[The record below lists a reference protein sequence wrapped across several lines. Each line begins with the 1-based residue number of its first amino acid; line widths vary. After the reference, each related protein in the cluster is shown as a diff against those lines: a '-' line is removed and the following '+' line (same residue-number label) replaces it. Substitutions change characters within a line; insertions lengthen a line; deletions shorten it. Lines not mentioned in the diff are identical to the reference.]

1 MKKFLSFALSVLLL
15 SALLT
20 GCGEGGGKGEETP
33 LSPEERT
40 ELYKNAIESARD
52 QEMNEAV
59 PVITS
64 TEDDMADFILPMLGI
79 TAENTSSFAV
89 AVSAMNVRAYGIA
102 AVMPAAGEDEA
113 VLEGLNGFI
122 ENQRQSFEQYLADQY
137 EVAKNARLETLE
149 DGTLLLVMSEGQD
162 ALFDAIRDSIEKA
175 G

>member
-1 MKKFLSFALSVLLL
+1 
-15 SALLT
+15 
-20 GCGEGGGKGEETP
+20 
-33 LSPEERT
+33 
-40 ELYKNAIESARD
+40 
-52 QEMNEAV
+52 
-59 PVITS
+59 
-64 TEDDMADFILPMLGI
+64 MADFILPMLGI

-113 VLEGLNGFI
+113 VLEGLNSFI

>member
-1 MKKFLSFALSVLLL
+1 MS
-15 SALLT
+15 
-20 GCGEGGGKGEETP
+20 
-33 LSPEERT
+33 
-40 ELYKNAIESARD
+40 
-52 QEMNEAV
+52 
-59 PVITS
+59 
-64 TEDDMADFILPMLGI
+64 
-79 TAENTSSFAV
+79 
-89 AVSAMNVRAYGIA
+89 GIA

-113 VLEGLNGFI
+113 VLEGLNSFI